1 MVKSLQSHKIW
12 FLFDNIGICWYNKL
26 VIVRLYTTNKKRAQG
41 ENLDFL
47 SFLTQAADYLVGF
60 AKTFAGL
67 SVALI
72 IFMLARCLP
81 KRIRRYFSACATLV
95 ITFALFRD
103 SVQQFTFFTI
113 KASVVNFTI
122 AYLTALTFLFF
133 VYVAI
138 YIADA
143 DVVRYFVN
151 ARRNVKC
158 DSRFVKGYALHNDG
172 ISASASYLRISPVC
186 LQ

>member
-1 MVKSLQSHKIW
+1 MRAYI
-12 FLFDNIGICWYNKL
+12 
-26 VIVRLYTTNKKRAQG
+26 REKKRARG
-41 ENLDFL
+41 ETLDFL
-47 SFLTQAADYLVGF
+47 SFLTQAADYFVGF

-67 SVALI
+67 MAALI
-72 IFMLARCLP
+72 IFMVARCLP
-81 KRIRRYFSACATLV
+81 RRIRKYFSACATVV
-95 ITFALFRD
+95 ISFALFKN
-103 SVQQFTFFTI
+103 SIQQLTFCTV
-113 KASVVNFTI
+113 KATVVNATI
-122 AYLTALTFLFF
+122 ACLTALTILFF

>member
-1 MVKSLQSHKIW
+1 MRARRKFGL
-12 FLFDNIGICWYNKL
+12 L
-26 VIVRLYTTNKKRAQG
+26 VFSDT
-41 ENLDFL
+41 
-47 SFLTQAADYLVGF
+47 SC
-60 AKTFAGL
+60 GL
-67 SVALI
+67 SRRLCKDVCGAFGSRLSY
-72 IFMLARCLP
+72 LCLQGVCQSS
-81 KRIRRYFSACATLV
+81 IRRYFSACATLV